1 CAMNDQRPSVLVVD
15 DEIINSKMIVHMLQ
29 QQDYRIAVAV
39 NGEEAWGLLQKTP
52 DAFDAVLLDR
62 MMPGIDGIEVL
73 KRMKRHDELK
83 GIPVIIQ
90 TAMTEET
97 EILKGIQA
105 GAFYYLTKPYRKERL
120 LTVVKAAIDDH
131 DQYKILRKEAHH
143 TAHAFSLLIRAD
155 FSLKSLGEVDNL
167 AAFLAKLCPEPDK
180 AVLGLWELLINAL
193 EHGNLG
199 ITYEEKSE
207 LIRSNIWREEVN
219 RRSCLE
225 ENQDKRVLVRYE
237 KSEDDIVFTIED
249 MGPGFDWEPYLE
261 LRPDRVFDSH
271 GRGIAIAGNYSFDR
285 LEYLGPGNKVRAVIK
300 GLRPGEGALLL

>member
-1 CAMNDQRPSVLVVD
+1 MNDQRPSVLVVD

-29 QQDYRIAVAV
+29 QQEYRIAEAV
-39 NGEEAWGLLQKTP
+39 NGEEAWDLLQATP

-62 MMPGIDGIEVL
+62 MMPDIDGLEVL
-73 KRMKRHDELK
+73 ERMKRHDVLK

-90 TAMTEET
+90 TAMTEEA

-131 DQYKILRKEAHH
+131 AQYKILLEEAHH
-143 TAHAFSLLIRAD
+143 TAHAFSLLVRAD
-155 FSLKSLGEVDNL
+155 FSLKNLAEVDNL
-167 AAFLAKLCPEPDK
+167 AALLAKLCPEPDK
-180 AVLGLWELLINAL
+180 VVLGLWELLINAL

-207 LIRSNIWREEVN
+207 LIRRNIWREEVN
-219 RRSCLE
+219 RRTHLE
-225 ENQDKRVLVRYE
+225 ENRDKRVLVRFE
-237 KSEDDIVFTIED
+237 KTGEGVVFTIED
-249 MGPGFDWEPYLE
+249 MGPGFDWEPYTE
-261 LRPDRVFDSH
+261 LSPGRVFDSH

-285 LEYLGPGNKVRAVIK
+285 LEYLDRGNKVRAVISNH
-300 GLRPGEGALLL
+300 RPGEEDSQS

>member
-1 CAMNDQRPSVLVVD
+1 MNDQRPSVLVVD
-15 DEIINSKMIVHMLQ
+15 DEIINNKMIVHMLQ

-39 NGEEAWGLLQKTP
+39 NGEEAWDLLRATP

-62 MMPGIDGIEVL
+62 MMPGIDGLEVL
-73 KRMKRHDELK
+73 ERMKKHDALK

-131 DQYKILRKEAHH
+131 VQYKILREEAHH
-143 TAHAFSLLIRAD
+143 TAHAFSLLVRAD

-167 AAFLAKLCPEPDK
+167 AALLAKLCPEPDK
-180 AVLGLWELLINAL
+180 VVLGLWELLINAL

-207 LIRSNIWREEVN
+207 LIRRDIWREEVN
-219 RRSCLE
+219 RRTRLE
-225 ENQDKRVLVRYE
+225 ENRDKKVLVRFE
-237 KSEDDIVFTIED
+237 KTEDRVVFTIED
-249 MGPGFDWEPYLE
+249 MGPGFDWGPYLE

-285 LEYLGPGNKVRAVIK
+285 LEYLDRGNKVRAVIK
-300 GLRPGEGALLL
+300 NHRPGEAVSQS